1 MTQEVEWPVSQKATK
16 KNNAAAKGRT
26 TPEVSTPGPKAQ
38 QKRQKVS
45 HRGESLT
52 PQPGTPAPT
61 LFPSGSLPRVP
72 SRLSSQMPF
81 SQEDIDSMVID
92 ETEVKTEPGT
102 GTATSIAGEGEE
114 MDLDATQNDG
124 NPVYVSREQ
133 EIEKLRTSG
142 SMTQDTH
149 EIARVKNFSKIQIGK
164 YEVEPWYFS
173 PYPVELTE
181 YDHLYICEFCFSY
194 FGPKKS
200 FERHRSKC
208 TLLHPPGNEIYRHED
223 VSFFEIDGRRQRTWC
238 RNLCLLSK
246 LFLDHKTLYY
256 DVDPFM
262 FYCMC
267 VRDEYGCHLIGY
279 FSKEKESAEA
289 YNVACILT
297 LPQYQRL
304 GYGKLLIAFSY
315 ELSKKENK
323 LGSPEKPL
331 SDLGLLSYRAY
342 WTETLINILVNHGED
357 VNLDELATMTAMTT
371 NDGTRSE
378 VSKTKN

>member
-1 MTQEVEWPVSQKATK
+1 
-16 KNNAAAKGRT
+16 
-26 TPEVSTPGPKAQ
+26 
-38 QKRQKVS
+38 
-45 HRGESLT
+45 
-52 PQPGTPAPT
+52 
-61 LFPSGSLPRVP
+61 
-72 SRLSSQMPF
+72 
-81 SQEDIDSMVID
+81 
-92 ETEVKTEPGT
+92 
-102 GTATSIAGEGEE
+102 
-114 MDLDATQNDG
+114 MDLDATQTD

-181 YDHLYICEFCFSY
+181 YELLYICEFCFSY
-194 FGPKKS
+194 FGPQKS

-208 TLLHPPGNEIYRHED
+208 NLLHPPGNEIYRHED

-267 VRDEYGCHLIGY
+267 VRDEYGAHMIGY

-315 ELSKKENK
+315 ELSKKEGK

-342 WTETLINILVNHGED
+342 WTDTLVNILVNMSED
-357 VNLDELATMTAMTT
+357 VNLDELAAITSMTT
-371 NDGTRSE
+371 NDG
-378 VSKTKN
+378 KNPASH